1 MLTIATNKDGDIDQT
16 NEEFE
21 SSVFPVGFHD
31 KVLFSGRTLPFRVNY
46 NEPIEAF
53 TGKYATSHTN
63 YVNLAL
69 TDLCFQMYAEVA
81 DVDELL
87 EMIRSTSLTDY
98 IRFDLNGDGDTN
110 DIYDGQPE
118 TQPLQLINPAG
129 FYKKYLTPNTIPS
142 SVSLGE
148 TMELQKGYYKGV
160 VFNIPG
166 AEVMI
171 GDEWIPFDSKN
182 KDLILSQNPM
192 NLTWRMNGNLLK
204 KMGYTAGQTVQGQI
218 ITIDDQWNGLR
229 LEVPMTITIN

>member
-1 MLTIATNKDGDIDQT
+1 MMDI
-16 NEEFE
+16 
-21 SSVFPVGFHD
+21 
-31 KVLFSGRTLPFRVNY
+31 
-46 NEPIEAF
+46 
-53 TGKYATSHTN
+53 
-63 YVNLAL
+63 
-69 TDLCFQMYAEVA
+69 CFQMYAEVK

-87 EMIRSTSLTDY
+87 EMVRSTALTDY
-98 IRFDLNGDGDTN
+98 IRLDGM
-110 DIYDGQPE
+110 

-148 TMELQKGYYKGV
+148 TTELQKGYYKGV

-182 KDLILSQNPM
+182 KNLILSQNPM
-192 NLTWRMNGNLLK
+192 NLTWRINGNLLK

>member
-1 MLTIATNKDGDIDQT
+1 MMDI
-16 NEEFE
+16 
-21 SSVFPVGFHD
+21 
-31 KVLFSGRTLPFRVNY
+31 
-46 NEPIEAF
+46 
-53 TGKYATSHTN
+53 
-63 YVNLAL
+63 
-69 TDLCFQMYAEVA
+69 CFQLYAEVK

-87 EMIRSTSLTDY
+87 EMVRSTALTDY
-98 IRFDLNGDGDTN
+98 IRLDGM
-110 DIYDGQPE
+110 

-166 AEVMI
+166 AEVLVD
-171 GDEWIPFDSKN
+171 GEWIPFDAKN
-182 KDLILSQNPM
+182 KDVILSQNPM

-229 LEVPMTITIN
+229 LEMPMTITIN

>member
-1 MLTIATNKDGDIDQT
+1 MMDI
-16 NEEFE
+16 
-21 SSVFPVGFHD
+21 
-31 KVLFSGRTLPFRVNY
+31 
-46 NEPIEAF
+46 
-53 TGKYATSHTN
+53 
-63 YVNLAL
+63 
-69 TDLCFQMYAEVA
+69 CFQMYAEVK

-87 EMIRSTSLTDY
+87 EMVRSTALTDY
-98 IRFDLNGDGDTN
+98 IRLDGM
-110 DIYDGQPE
+110 

-129 FYKKYLTPNTIPS
+129 FYKKYLTPNTISS

-182 KDLILSQNPM
+182 KNLILSQNPM
-192 NLTWRMNGNLLK
+192 NLTWRINGNLLK

>member
-1 MLTIATNKDGDIDQT
+1 MMDI
-16 NEEFE
+16 
-21 SSVFPVGFHD
+21 
-31 KVLFSGRTLPFRVNY
+31 
-46 NEPIEAF
+46 
-53 TGKYATSHTN
+53 
-63 YVNLAL
+63 
-69 TDLCFQMYAEVA
+69 CFQMYAEVK

-87 EMIRSTSLTDY
+87 EMVRSTALTDY
-98 IRFDLNGDGDTN
+98 IRLDGM
-110 DIYDGQPE
+110 

-182 KDLILSQNPM
+182 KDVILSQNPM
-192 NLTWRMNGNLLK
+192 NLTWRINGNLLK

>member
-1 MLTIATNKDGDIDQT
+1 MMDI
-16 NEEFE
+16 
-21 SSVFPVGFHD
+21 
-31 KVLFSGRTLPFRVNY
+31 
-46 NEPIEAF
+46 
-53 TGKYATSHTN
+53 
-63 YVNLAL
+63 
-69 TDLCFQMYAEVA
+69 CFQMYAEVK

-87 EMIRSTSLTDY
+87 EMVRSTALTDY
-98 IRFDLNGDGDTN
+98 IRLDGM
-110 DIYDGQPE
+110 

-192 NLTWRMNGNLLK
+192 NLIWRINGNLLK
-204 KMGYTAGQTVQGQI
+204 KIGYSAGQTLQGHI
-218 ITIDDQWNGLR
+218 ITVDDQWNGLR

>member
-1 MLTIATNKDGDIDQT
+1 MMDI
-16 NEEFE
+16 
-21 SSVFPVGFHD
+21 
-31 KVLFSGRTLPFRVNY
+31 
-46 NEPIEAF
+46 
-53 TGKYATSHTN
+53 
-63 YVNLAL
+63 
-69 TDLCFQMYAEVA
+69 CFQLYAEVK

-87 EMIRSTSLTDY
+87 EMVRSTALTDY
-98 IRFDLNGDGDTN
+98 IRLDGM
-110 DIYDGQPE
+110 

-166 AEVMI
+166 AEVLVD
-171 GDEWIPFDSKN
+171 GEWIPFDAKN
-182 KDLILSQNPM
+182 KDVILSQNPM
-192 NLTWRMNGNLLK
+192 NLTWRINGNLLK

-229 LEVPMTITIN
+229 LEMPMTITIN

>member
-1 MLTIATNKDGDIDQT
+1 MMDI
-16 NEEFE
+16 
-21 SSVFPVGFHD
+21 
-31 KVLFSGRTLPFRVNY
+31 
-46 NEPIEAF
+46 
-53 TGKYATSHTN
+53 
-63 YVNLAL
+63 
-69 TDLCFQMYAEVA
+69 CFQMYAEVK

-87 EMIRSTSLTDY
+87 EMVRSTALTDY
-98 IRFDLNGDGDTN
+98 IRLDGM
-110 DIYDGQPE
+110 

-148 TMELQKGYYKGV
+148 TTELQKGYYKGV

-182 KDLILSQNPM
+182 KNTIMSQNPM
-192 NLTWRMNGNLLK
+192 ELTWRMNGNLLK

>member
-1 MLTIATNKDGDIDQT
+1 MDI
-16 NEEFE
+16 
-21 SSVFPVGFHD
+21 
-31 KVLFSGRTLPFRVNY
+31 
-46 NEPIEAF
+46 
-53 TGKYATSHTN
+53 
-63 YVNLAL
+63 
-69 TDLCFQMYAEVA
+69 CFQLYAEVK

-87 EMIRSTSLTDY
+87 EMVRSTALTDY
-98 IRFDLNGDGDTN
+98 IRLDGM
-110 DIYDGQPE
+110 

-148 TMELQKGYYKGV
+148 TTELQKGYYKGV

-166 AEVMI
+166 AEVLI
-171 GDEWIPFDSKN
+171 GDEWIAFDAKN

-192 NLTWRMNGNLLK
+192 NLTWRINGNLLK

-229 LEVPMTITIN
+229 LEKDFSIQIN

>member
-1 MLTIATNKDGDIDQT
+1 MDI
-16 NEEFE
+16 
-21 SSVFPVGFHD
+21 
-31 KVLFSGRTLPFRVNY
+31 
-46 NEPIEAF
+46 
-53 TGKYATSHTN
+53 
-63 YVNLAL
+63 
-69 TDLCFQMYAEVA
+69 CFQLYAEVK

-87 EMIRSTSLTDY
+87 EMVRSTALTDY
-98 IRFDLNGDGDTN
+98 IRLDGM
-110 DIYDGQPE
+110 

-148 TMELQKGYYKGV
+148 TTELQKGYYKGV

-166 AEVMI
+166 AEVLI
-171 GDEWIPFDSKN
+171 GDEWIAFDAKN

-192 NLTWRMNGNLLK
+192 NLTWRINGNLLK

>member
-1 MLTIATNKDGDIDQT
+1 MMDI
-16 NEEFE
+16 
-21 SSVFPVGFHD
+21 
-31 KVLFSGRTLPFRVNY
+31 
-46 NEPIEAF
+46 
-53 TGKYATSHTN
+53 
-63 YVNLAL
+63 
-69 TDLCFQMYAEVA
+69 CFQLYAEVK

-87 EMIRSTSLTDY
+87 EMVRSTALTDY
-98 IRFDLNGDGDTN
+98 IRLDGM
-110 DIYDGQPE
+110 

-148 TMELQKGYYKGV
+148 TTELQKGYYKGV

-182 KDLILSQNPM
+182 KNLILSQNPM
-192 NLTWRMNGNLLK
+192 NLTWRINGNLLK

-229 LEVPMTITIN
+229 LEMPMTITIN

>member
-1 MLTIATNKDGDIDQT
+1 MMDI
-16 NEEFE
+16 
-21 SSVFPVGFHD
+21 
-31 KVLFSGRTLPFRVNY
+31 
-46 NEPIEAF
+46 
-53 TGKYATSHTN
+53 
-63 YVNLAL
+63 
-69 TDLCFQMYAEVA
+69 CFQLYAEVK

-87 EMIRSTSLTDY
+87 EMVRSTALTDY
-98 IRFDLNGDGDTN
+98 IRL
-110 DIYDGQPE
+110 DGQ

-182 KDLILSQNPM
+182 KDVILSQNPM
-192 NLTWRMNGNLLK
+192 NLTWRINGNLLK